1 MARASIRGSLATW
14 ELWELNFIE
23 IFFSSDIFDPN
34 LSLIEIQDVAFLLP
48 KKNFE
53 WLLQIFTSEVVDIF
67 ISNI

>member
-1 MARASIRGSLATW
+1 MARTSIRGSLATW

-34 LSLIEIQDVAFLLP
+34 LSLIEIQDVTFFVA
-48 KKNFE
+48 KKNLE

-67 ISNI
+67 VSNF

>member
-1 MARASIRGSLATW
+1 MTRTSIRGSLATW

-34 LSLIEIQDVAFLLP
+34 LSLIEIQDVTFFVA
-48 KKNFE
+48 KKNLE

-67 ISNI
+67 VSNF